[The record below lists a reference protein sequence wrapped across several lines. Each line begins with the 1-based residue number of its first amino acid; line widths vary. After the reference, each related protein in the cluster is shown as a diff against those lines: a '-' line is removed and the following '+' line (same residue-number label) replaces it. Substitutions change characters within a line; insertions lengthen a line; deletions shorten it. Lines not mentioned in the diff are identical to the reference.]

1 MCAFLPYMSKI
12 CLLFMRLPWLACTI
26 YRPFLTVFWFP
37 FSLWLALLR
46 DWALLDDGL
55 CFSSTYPFSSCPL
68 LPYYSII
75 PVVKLFASILLDLF
89 GPAVYSSPNGPV
101 RLLVL
106 LLHHWRALVSHLFSL
121 GCPGPVFFPWASS
134 TLFLNFAFLW
144 AFTNFFGASLAQL
157 HYPSSLG
164 FIGLPLILYFLC
176 FRYFGSAVA
185 YSRFFTSYTAHGLL
199 FLSFWAPLSPFT
211 SSRPICLSHGFV
223 IHYSCRLGLM
233 CFLSICQLFSV
244 RVAGLLLPTWA
255 SKVAINRE
263 F

>member
-1 MCAFLPYMSKI
+1 MSKI

-26 YRPFLTVFWFP
+26 YRPFLTIFWFP

-106 LLHHWRALVSHLFSL
+106 SLHHWRAPVSHLFSL

-134 TLFLNFAFLW
+134 TILLNFAFLW
-144 AFTNFFGASLAQL
+144 AFTKFFGVSLAQL

-164 FIGLPLILYFLC
+164 FMGLPSILYFLC

-211 SSRPICLSHGFV
+211 SSKPICLSHELV
-223 IHYSCRLGLM
+223 IHYSCHMSIMG
-233 CFLSICQLFSV
+233 FLSICQLFSV
-244 RVAGLLLPTWA
+244 RVARLLLSTWA
-255 SKVAINRE
+255 SKWPSTI
-263 F
+263 

>member
-1 MCAFLPYMSKI
+1 M
-12 CLLFMRLPWLACTI
+12 
-26 YRPFLTVFWFP
+26 
-37 FSLWLALLR
+37 
-46 DWALLDDGL
+46 
-55 CFSSTYPFSSCPL
+55 
-68 LPYYSII
+68 
-75 PVVKLFASILLDLF
+75 
-89 GPAVYSSPNGPV
+89 
-101 RLLVL
+101 
-106 LLHHWRALVSHLFSL
+106 SHLFSL

-134 TLFLNFAFLW
+134 TILLNFAFLW
-144 AFTNFFGASLAQL
+144 AFTKFFGVSLAQL

-164 FIGLPLILYFLC
+164 FMGLPSILYFLC

-223 IHYSCRLGLM
+223 IHYSCHLGLM

-244 RVAGLLLPTWA
+244 RVSGLLLPTWA
-255 SKVAINRE
+255 SKMAINRE